1 MMDRNFSSV
10 IFSVSQVPNL
20 LQPGVEHIN
29 IRNLFLTIDKI
40 STSTA
45 PAPLMMPSPR
55 FSLANS
61 LTLLSLIVNS
71 FLSSVLSPHISKA
84 VDSELVGD
92 QALVKLSVP
101 GSDKS
106 YIILE
111 DLSPQLLLG
120 WKYR

>member
-40 STSTA
+40 FTSNA
-45 PAPLMMPSPR
+45 PAPPMMPSPR

-61 LTLLSLIVNS
+61 LTLLSLIVTS

-92 QALVKLSVP
+92 QALVKLSIP

-106 YIILE
+106 
-111 DLSPQLLLG
+111 
-120 WKYR
+120 